1 MNIVCH
7 IRRQKPK
14 NSARW
19 QRYELALEEGSTV
32 LDLLHAIARDEP
44 GLAYTVHHCK
54 TGVCG
59 GCRMMINGQQ
69 RFACRSLVKA
79 SEIRLEPVPDVPVI
93 KDLLVDFLTAPRK
106 GEKQRRKS

>member
-7 IRRQKPK
+7 IRRQEPRKT
-14 NSARW
+14 ARW
-19 QRYELALEEGSTV
+19 ERYEVAVEEGATV
-32 LDLLHAIARDEP
+32 LDLLHTIACDEP

-59 GCRMMINGQQ
+59 GCRMVINGQQ

-79 SEIRLEPVPDVPVI
+79 SEIRLEPVPEVPVI
-93 KDLLVDFLTAPRK
+93 KDLLVDFLGASRE
-106 GEKQRRKS
+106 GAKQRRNS